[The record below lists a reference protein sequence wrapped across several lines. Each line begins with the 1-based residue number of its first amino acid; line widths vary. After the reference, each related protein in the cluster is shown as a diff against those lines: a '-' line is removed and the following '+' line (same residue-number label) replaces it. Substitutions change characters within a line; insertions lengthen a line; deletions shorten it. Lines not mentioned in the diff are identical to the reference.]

1 MSTIHDILDQYR
13 KLSRDELEKGKKF
26 ERMVAQFLLTD
37 PEYANRLASVWLWED
52 WPDRWEKNN
61 TGIDLVAKERDSGN
75 YWAIQCKFYDESTP
89 LKKEHISSFLADSG
103 KNFTVDGQNEVFS
116 YRLIVSTSE
125 KWGRNAKAVTERQ
138 SIEVGILYLNELADS
153 PVNWSEFSIDQPQ
166 SMTLRTKKVLRR
178 HQGDAIVAI
187 ENAFGGESKGKAEE
201 DRGKLVMACGTG
213 KTFTALRL
221 VEQRDC
227 QSRKY
232 DFVLFLAPSIYLVS
246 QTLREWSAEALS
258 PFHAFVVCS
267 DSKVGREEEDIRI
280 EDLAYPA
287 TTDSKKLIEAIQA
300 ASRDRRTVIFSTYQ
314 SIQAVIDAQRL
325 GAWPAFDLVI
335 CDEAHRTTGLTLPTD
350 KDDSDFVKVHQ
361 NHLIRARKRLYMTA
375 TPRIYNDS
383 TKTKAGK
390 KEAALYSMDDEAIFG
405 PELYRLSF
413 GKAVSKDL
421 LSEYKVLIVAVDS
434 KEMAN
439 LTNEYNRYRLNDKE
453 AIDIS
458 FATKI
463 IGSWKGLSKLDLKV
477 IDDEGNQQDLA
488 EDTQPMRR
496 AVAFS
501 KSINASQDAV
511 VAFSD
516 LVRLYREGDP
526 SHELVDCHLVHVD
539 GKMNAAVRK
548 SALDWLKDSTKENE
562 CRILSN
568 ARCLSEGV
576 DVPALDAVIFF
587 DTRDSIVDI
596 VQSVGRVMR
605 KAQDKKYGYIILP
618 VAIPTDKVKD
628 YNSYIESDGQF
639 KGIWKVIKALR
650 AHDERLVDESEF
662 RRRVKVRGGGGGGDK
677 GGGEGTQGGFEFE
690 YPVVPVNRIE
700 EAVYAAIPRKLGDRE
715 YWSEWAKN
723 VAQIAD
729 RLVDRIEDLLQR
741 RDGGAAFRAYLKG
754 LRKNI
759 NPSISEEEAIDMLV
773 QHIITRPVFDA
784 LFEGHTFTRE
794 NPISQAMQRIV
805 EVLDKHDVDSETEDL
820 EKFYQD
826 VRERVA
832 LAKSDKSRQ
841 DVIKNLYD
849 TFFNSAFPRMAE
861 RLGIVYTPVEAV
873 DFIVHSVDAVLK
885 KHFQAGISDRGVQI
899 IDPFTGT
906 GTFLVRLLQSGLIRQ
921 EDLLYKYQNEL
932 HANEIVL
939 LAYYIA
945 AVNIETAF
953 HARTGEYLPF
963 DGIVLT
969 DTFQM
974 DEPEQGSTLDAAFS
988 RENTERVERQKA
1000 QPIRVVFGNP
1010 PYSGGQESANDNNQN
1025 QKYPRL
1031 DARIEA
1037 TYAAKSSGTNK
1048 NSLYATE
1055 IKALRWASDR
1065 IKNEGVVAFV
1075 TNNKFIGGNTAD
1087 GLRKCIAEE
1096 FSYAYL
1102 FDLRGAIR
1110 GRSGDEAKREGQS
1123 IFNIMTGIALL
1134 VLVKDPAHDG
1144 PCELYYHDIGDY
1156 LDREDKL
1163 AIIEQFGSIENI
1175 PWQKIIPN
1183 EAGDWINQRNPEFEG
1198 FVPLT
1203 DDTKSIFSG
1212 RSRGVETSRD
1222 DWVYNFSKD
1231 ALGSNM
1237 RRMIDF
1243 YNRQVEA
1250 FGEQCR
1256 AAGKKAE
1263 EKAQRLI
1270 DTDPKKIKWT
1280 GGLISDLCRVKFGEY
1295 RDESIG
1301 ESVYRPFC
1309 KEWIYYDRQFN
1320 HRFKEKLFP
1329 STRHRNLA
1337 ISVTGTGGRVEFS
1350 CLIIDTLPDLNMLA
1364 AGGQCFPL
1372 YFYEKADEQKPKGD
1386 MFDDL
1391 DAQEPDADG
1400 YVRRDGI
1407 TDAAL
1412 AEYRAAYPDSER
1424 EITKEDLF
1432 FHVYGI
1438 LHSPEYRERYA
1449 SDLRK
1454 MLPRIPRPKTA
1465 EAFWAFSDAG
1475 RQLAHWHLNYETVEP
1490 YPLQEIITSTVE
1502 NWRVEKM
1509 RYADKSTKTEIIY
1522 NSYLTLA
1529 EIPPEAMEYVV
1540 NGKPAIEWVMERF
1553 QVTTGKDSGILN
1565 NPNAWCEEHGDP
1577 RYIVDLLKRVVRVS
1591 VETVYIV
1598 DSLPSLEPINA

>member
-1 MSTIHDILDQYR
+1 
-13 KLSRDELEKGKKF
+13 LSRDELEKGKKF
-26 ERMVAQFLLTD
+26 ERMIAQYLLTD

-52 WPDRWEKNN
+52 WPDRWQANN
-61 TGIDLVAKERDSGN
+61 TGIDLVAQERDTGN
-75 YWAIQCKFYDESTP
+75 YWAIQCKFYDPSTTI
-89 LKKEHISSFLADSG
+89 KKEHVDSFIADAN
-103 KNFTVDGQNEVFS
+103 KVFDVDGQERRFS
-116 YRLIVSTSE
+116 YCLIVSTSD
-125 KWGRNAKAVTERQ
+125 KWGKNAEAVTERQ
-138 SIEVGILYLNELADS
+138 SIPVYKLYINELADS
-153 PVNWSEFSIDQPQ
+153 PVNWDTFRIDQPQ
-166 SMTLRTKKVLRR
+166 VMTLRPKKVLRE
-178 HQGDAIVAI
+178 HQEEAI
-187 ENAFGGESKGKAEE
+187 KAVQEGFQTV
-201 DRGKLVMACGTG
+201 DRGKLIMACGTG
-213 KTFTALRL
+213 KTFTSLRL
-221 VEQRDC
+221 VEKITPEDGI
-227 QSRKY
+227 
-232 DFVLFLAPSIYLVS
+232 VLFLAPSIYLVS

-287 TTDSKKLIEAIQA
+287 TTDPKKLIEAINGVCH
-300 ASRDRRTVIFSTYQ
+300 DRRTVIFSTYQ
-314 SIQAVIDAQRL
+314 SIQAVIDAQKL
-325 GAWPAFDLVI
+325 GALPAFDLVI

-350 KDDSDFVKVHQ
+350 KDASDFVKVHE

-375 TPRIYNDS
+375 TPRIYNDN

-390 KEAALYSMDDEAIFG
+390 KEAVLYSMDDEAIFG

-434 KEMAN
+434 KEMSRLAN
-439 LTNEYNRYRLNDKE
+439 DYNEHSKQNRYRLNDKE
-453 AIDIS
+453 AIDIP

-463 IGSWKGLSKLDLKV
+463 IGSWKGLSKLDLKI
-477 IDDEGNQQDLA
+477 IDEEGNQQDLV

-501 KSINASQDAV
+501 KSIKGSEDAV
-511 VAFSD
+511 AAFSD
-516 LVRLYREGDP
+516 LVRLYREGETSQD
-526 SHELVDCHLVHVD
+526 LVDCKLVHVD

-548 SALDWLKDSTKENE
+548 NALDWLKEATTGNE

-605 KAQDKKYGYIILP
+605 KAPGKKHGYIILP

-628 YNSYIESDGQF
+628 YNTYIESDGQF

-650 AHDERLVDESEF
+650 AHDERLVDEAEF
-662 RRRVKVRGGGGGGDK
+662 RRRVRVRGGSREDK
-677 GGGEGTQGGFEFE
+677 EDRDKKKTQGDLVLD
-690 YPVVPVNRIE
+690 YPVVPVGRIE
-700 EAVYAAIPRKLGDRE
+700 EAVYAAIPKKLGDRE
-715 YWSEWAKN
+715 YWADWAKH
-723 VAQIAD
+723 VAQIAEN
-729 RLVDRIEDLLQR
+729 LVDRIEDLIQR

-759 NPSISEEEAIDMLV
+759 NPSINEGEAIDMLA

-784 LFEGHTFTRE
+784 LFEGHAFTRE

-1075 TNNKFIGGNTAD
+1075 TNNKFIGGNIAD

-1123 IFNIMTGIALL
+1123 IFNIMTGIALV
-1134 VLVKDPAHDG
+1134 VLVKDPAHEG

-1156 LDREDKL
+1156 LDREEKL
-1163 AIIEQFGSIENI
+1163 ANIEQFGSIENI

-1198 FVPLT
+1198 FIPLGDKADKDAKT
-1203 DDTKSIFSG
+1203 IFETYSG
-1212 RSRGVETSRD
+1212 GVKTSRD
-1222 DWVYNFSKD
+1222 DWAYNFSRQ
-1231 ALGSNM
+1231 ALESNM
-1237 RRMIDF
+1237 RRMIDN
-1243 YNRQVEA
+1243 YNNEVE
-1250 FGEQCR
+1250 R
-1256 AAGKKAE
+1256 YAAAYAE
-1263 EKAQRLI
+1263 KSKLPDVDDI
-1270 DTDPKKIKWT
+1270 VDGDPKKIKWSR
-1280 GGLISDLCRVKFGEY
+1280 GLKADAERGRKYDFE
-1295 RDESIG
+1295 DD
-1301 ESVYRPFC
+1301 SVVLGIYRPF
-1309 KEWIYYDRQFN
+1309 
-1320 HRFKEKLFP
+1320 
-1329 STRHRNLA
+1329 
-1337 ISVTGTGGRVEFS
+1337 
-1350 CLIIDTLPDLNMLA
+1350 
-1364 AGGQCFPL
+1364 
-1372 YFYEKADEQKPKGD
+1372 
-1386 MFDDL
+1386 
-1391 DAQEPDADG
+1391 
-1400 YVRRDGI
+1400 
-1407 TDAAL
+1407 
-1412 AEYRAAYPDSER
+1412 
-1424 EITKEDLF
+1424 TK
-1432 FHVYGI
+1432 
-1438 LHSPEYRERYA
+1438 S
-1449 SDLRK
+1449 
-1454 MLPRIPRPKTA
+1454 
-1465 EAFWAFSDAG
+1465 
-1475 RQLAHWHLNYETVEP
+1475 
-1490 YPLQEIITSTVE
+1490 
-1502 NWRVEKM
+1502 
-1509 RYADKSTKTEIIY
+1509 
-1522 NSYLTLA
+1522 
-1529 EIPPEAMEYVV
+1529 
-1540 NGKPAIEWVMERF
+1540 
-1553 QVTTGKDSGILN
+1553 
-1565 NPNAWCEEHGDP
+1565 WC
-1577 RYIVDLLKRVVRVS
+1577 
-1591 VETVYIV
+1591 
-1598 DSLPSLEPINA
+1598 